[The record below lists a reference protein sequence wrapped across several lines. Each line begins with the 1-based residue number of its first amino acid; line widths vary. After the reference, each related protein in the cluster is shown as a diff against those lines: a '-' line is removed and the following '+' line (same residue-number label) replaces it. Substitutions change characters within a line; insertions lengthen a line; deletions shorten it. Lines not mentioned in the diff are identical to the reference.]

1 MATDLK
7 FWTQRV
13 KIAFCIETNIAGK
26 LYGYITALF
35 QYNYTSSQFVLL
47 PDCMWTVSVL
57 SPGPH
62 PMSSESVSDQTV
74 SSVSMTTGPES
85 WLKVSAIAQH
95 LSLTAL

>member
-1 MATDLK
+1 MAYLNL
-7 FWTQRV
+7 RV
-13 KIAFCIETNIAGK
+13 HLRLGK
-26 LYGYITALF
+26 KCLI
-35 QYNYTSSQFVLL
+35 L